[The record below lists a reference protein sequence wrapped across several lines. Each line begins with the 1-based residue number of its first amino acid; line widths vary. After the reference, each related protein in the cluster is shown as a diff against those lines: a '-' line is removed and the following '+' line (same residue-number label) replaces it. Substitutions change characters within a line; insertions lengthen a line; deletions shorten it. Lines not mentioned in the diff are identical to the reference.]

1 MRGAMQMERRITA
14 SAGGAWAEITNSF
27 IARRGV
33 RGIISDMI
41 PFMKSR
47 VWMLALAS
55 LVSTA
60 SASDVSDVLTEAQR
74 AYLRNDYAAAKEKF
88 EMVRKVD
95 PTNRTAIAYLRLI
108 AVEEQKSGGKVTR
121 NDTEAA
127 CRKLIMEKV
136 DLREASLAE
145 ALDFLKQKAATVHV
159 RGNREYN
166 PGWHTALD
174 LPNLLTVSEAIT
186 RCAIERKESRGG
198 HFREDMPDKD
208 PAFGTFNFVIT
219 KGTDGEMQL
228 KRETIPEMPAHL
240 KAAVEENR

>member
-14 SAGGAWAEITNSF
+14 SAGGAVAEITNSF

-33 RGIISDMI
+33 RGIISEMI
-41 PFMKSR
+41 PLMKSL

-55 LVSTA
+55 LVSTV
-60 SASDVSDVLTEAQR
+60 SASDVSDVLSEAQR

-121 NDTEAA
+121 NDTEEA

-145 ALDFLKQKAATVHV
+145 ALDFLKQKAAT
-159 RGNREYN
+159 
-166 PGWHTALD
+166 L
-174 LPNLLTVSEAIT
+174 S
-186 RCAIERKESRGG
+186 GG
-198 HFREDMPDKD
+198 KVVV
-208 PAFGTFNFVIT
+208 NFVLQVDEQTQAKKVTLSVQKVPFSEVLRYVGDLAEVQFKFEQYAIVVKP
-219 KGTDGEMQL
+219 KGAARPAPAVPLEPPGTV
-228 KRETIPEMPAHL
+228 KIPGL
-240 KAAVEENR
+240 N